1 MKKLKFILFFV
12 VLTAIYFAGT
22 TSGYSQNSSD
32 SENRPL
38 VVVNGYFLRYGDLA
52 KIKENLIESRVEL
65 NADESSNVFGSRGE
79 NGAIVI
85 ILKNKQMSAGG
96 NKVSESDLQKLEEIA
111 EAKRKQKENR
121 EKERIEYQE
130 KIQEIEES
138 KKNEKQESVKITP
151 PPLTIEQREKSAEES
166 FKKDFPE
173 EIRNM
178 LQNEYIKSVNDP
190 AIKKIIVDGKEVSK
204 TEALKISVF
213 DIDTSTSIYNKEK
226 TEGTL
231 EIRMIKK

>member
-22 TSGYSQNSSD
+22 TSGYSQNSND

-96 NKVSESDLQKLEEIA
+96 NKVSESDLQSWKKLQ
-111 EAKRKQKENR
+111 RQK
-121 EKERIEYQE
+121 
-130 KIQEIEES
+130 ES
-138 KKNEKQESVKITP
+138 KKKTAKKSESSI
-151 PPLTIEQREKSAEES
+151 R
-166 FKKDFPE
+166 KKY
-173 EIRNM
+173 R
-178 LQNEYIKSVNDP
+178 K
-190 AIKKIIVDGKEVSK
+190 
-204 TEALKISVF
+204 
-213 DIDTSTSIYNKEK
+213 
-226 TEGTL
+226 
-231 EIRMIKK
+231 